1 MKKNPIY
8 ALTFAVVAT
17 ALFLKANSGTLKDM
31 SDIALANVEA
41 LAQSEE
47 TYYENRY
54 PLTVICGAFISEG
67 IIWDTTCTKTVI
79 TCQGGG
85 YGCSPL
91 PCLAHQRN

>member
-41 LAQSEE
+41 LASSEININE
-47 TYYENRY
+47 YVCYGEGKVVCPYSGQMVAGYY
-54 PLTVICGAFISEG
+54 
-67 IIWDTTCTKTVI
+67 KK
-79 TCQGGG
+79 
-85 YGCSPL
+85 
-91 PCLAHQRN
+91 RNLE

>member
-41 LAQSEE
+41 LAQSESWDW
-47 TYYENRY
+47 YCVGD
-54 PLTVICGAFISEG
+54 LDICLKDEIG
-67 IIWDTTCTKTVI
+67 IILGKKF
-79 TCQGGG
+79 
-85 YGCSPL
+85 YE
-91 PCLAHQRN
+91 

>member
-41 LAQSEE
+41 LAQSESWDW
-47 TYYENRY
+47 YCVGD
-54 PLTVICGAFISEG
+54 LDICLKDEIG
-67 IIWDTTCTKTVI
+67 IIFGKKF
-79 TCQGGG
+79 
-85 YGCSPL
+85 YE
-91 PCLAHQRN
+91 